1 MPRRLAFRAGTASII
16 GLPNAGKSTLLNALI
31 GEKLAIVSSKPQTT
45 RTALDGVLTTPS
57 AQIVFVDT
65 PGIHKSDTPYNQK
78 MMRSVRASLDS
89 IDVLVFVHD
98 AQRVISTEVEGALDL
113 VKKANVPTV
122 LVLNKIDLVDDPK
135 KVLGLL
141 EQFPKHYEFAAY
153 VPISAQS
160 GEGVE
165 QVRDEIIKLL
175 PRASKIYPDDHI
187 TQMPSRFL
195 AAEMIREKIL
205 AETHQEVPHAVAVLV
220 DTWEETPK
228 LTKISATVYVE
239 RQGQKTIVIGQK
251 GAMLKSIGTAARL
264 EMEEFFGT
272 KIFLELFV
280 KVRPDW
286 RNQPEF
292 LNELDWR
299 RMTGERD
306 E

>member
-1 MPRRLAFRAGTASII
+1 MPRRPAFRAGTASLI
-16 GLPNAGKSTLLNALI
+16 GLPNAGKSTLLNALV

-45 RTALDGVLTTPS
+45 RTALDGVLTTPA

-78 MMRSVRASLDS
+78 MMRSVRASLDA

-113 VKKANVPTV
+113 VKKAAVPAI
-122 LVLNKIDLVDDPK
+122 LVLNKIDLVEDRQ
-135 KVLGLL
+135 KVLALL
-141 EQFPKHYEFAAY
+141 EQFPKYYEFAAY

-165 QVRDEIIKLL
+165 TVRDEIIKLL
-175 PRASKIYPDDHI
+175 PRASKIYPEDHI

-195 AAEMIREKIL
+195 AAEIIREKIL
-205 AETHQEVPHAVAVLV
+205 AATHQEVPHAVAVLV
-220 DTWEETPK
+220 ETWEETPK
-228 LTKISATVYVE
+228 LTRISATIYVE

-251 GAMLKSIGTAARL
+251 GAALKAIGTAARL

>member
-16 GLPNAGKSTLLNALI
+16 GLPNAGKSTLLNALV

-45 RTALDGVLTTPS
+45 RTALDGVLTTPT

-98 AQRVISTEVEGALDL
+98 AQRVISTQVEGALDL
-113 VKKANVPTV
+113 VIKSRAPAI
-122 LVLNKIDLVDDPK
+122 LVLNKIDLVDDK
-135 KVLGLL
+135 TKILALL
-141 EQFPKHYEFAAY
+141 EQFPTKHSFAAY
-153 VPISAQS
+153 LPICAHS
-160 GEGVE
+160 GDGVE
-165 QVRDEIIKLL
+165 GVRDEIIKLL

-205 AETHQEVPHAVAVLV
+205 TETHQEVPHAVAVLV
-220 DTWEETPK
+220 ETWEEKPT
-228 LTKISATVYVE
+228 LTRISATIYVE
-239 RQGQKTIVIGQK
+239 RLGQKTIVIGEK
-251 GAMLKSIGTAARL
+251 GAMLKKVGTAARL
-264 EMEEFFGT
+264 EMEQFFST

-286 RNQPEF
+286 RTQPEF

-299 RMTGERD
+299 VMTGERD